1 MKTVRFK
8 DMKMTAC
15 LIKACLILV
24 LCPFTHLLGQYEEYR
39 FSHLTVNDGL
49 SQSNVVSILQDSRG
63 FMWFGTFNGLNR
75 YDGYNFEIFQH
86 QLEDQYSISHNFI
99 SSIYEDHTNIVW
111 VGTPDGLNYYDRS
124 SNRFISFMH
133 DPHNPESISDNS
145 IEVIFE
151 DSQNRLWIGTGF
163 GGLNR
168 YDRELGKFIH
178 YIHDARDEKS
188 ISSNFVREIF
198 EDSKGNVWVGHG
210 NGAIDILPDGDST
223 FIPLDIHGSKLTEYR
238 ITGIIESEDK
248 SIFITTQGDGLFQ
261 IEYNG
266 AKANIIN
273 HFLKELNQPNTI
285 SSNILLDICIGEIG
299 KLWIA
304 TEDNG
309 LNILNPETGEFQYIR
324 ADPFMPSSLN
334 YNSIWTIYKDR
345 LGIIWLGTYAG
356 GVNVYTGMKNYFRH
370 FKHYPGHDNSLS
382 NNMVNA
388 FWEEDDSKIWIA
400 TDGGGLNLM
409 DWGQNEF
416 TYYKT
421 SNSNIG
427 SNVIVSLFEDRRN
440 RLWIGTWGDGL
451 YHFDRNRNQFIR
463 YSREQH
469 GLGSNNILHIR
480 EDSNGGLWL
489 ATFWGGLT
497 YFNPQTGTVKVYTVQ
512 NSGLSNDD
520 VRVIFFD
527 VQGHLWVASDVGI
540 DLFNPETEIFKTYQH
555 DETDKNSISKGFVHS
570 ILETADAT
578 IWVGTAGGLN
588 KYNHDTDSFIHY
600 TKKDG
605 LPDNTVKSMLEDE
618 AGNIWIGTN
627 KGISRFNP
635 KEGLFKNFDISDG
648 LQGNEF
654 NTMSCYRTS
663 NGDIFFGGTNGFNMF
678 RLEDFED
685 NQFIPPVVITDF
697 KIFNKPVPVGENN
710 SPLSSHISESKELI
724 LSYKHSVFSFEF
736 VALNY
741 VLPEKNEFAY
751 MMEGFDPGWNYVGG
765 VRSATYTNL
774 DPGNYT
780 FRVKASNNDGIWNEE
795 GTSIHIRINPPFW
808 KTWWAYLI
816 QFLLLCSIILFVIS
830 YFVGRQKLRTALK
843 IEHLELENMY
853 ELDRKKMQFFNNISH
868 EFNSPITLILDPLEK
883 LIKSTKVEKRVK
895 SSLALIYRNASRLK
909 RMIDQLKDFHSIE
922 TGSLKLQLSKGDI
935 IQFIGNIADS
945 FDEYAEV
952 RKIQYEFRSD
962 HECYFAWFDSDKL
975 DKILYNILSNAF
987 KFTPENGEVNVSVS
1001 IMPSQRLNTDMYK
1014 AEKYIE
1020 IIIKDSG
1027 IGIPKEKRDDIFK
1040 RFNHLDEYKGRQF
1053 DGSGIGLAFAH
1064 ELIVL
1069 YKGHIDFVS
1078 EEGEGTEFIVRIP
1091 VDEQFLEENQLVSEF
1106 TVVPV
1111 DDHAISYQ
1119 SDSVNRT
1126 DDSDGGGQ
1134 KQTQTQNLPVLLIID
1149 DDREVRKYIKDS
1161 LDLKYRII
1169 EAEDGTDGIKKAKAV
1184 IPDLIISDIKMPGIA
1199 GIDLCTRLK
1208 QSIKTSHI
1216 PIIILTAY
1224 SSSEYK
1230 MKGLQEGVD
1239 AFITKPFS
1247 IDILEAQIVNLLN
1260 TRGKL
1265 MDTFRREFVFE
1276 PKKIVLKDLDAKF
1289 LKQIIEKI
1297 KEHISDPEFNSEVLA
1312 KEIGLSRMQLY
1323 RKIRGLTD
1331 QTVHEFIRSI
1341 RLEHAVNLLEDGKM
1355 TITEVAYEVGFNDL
1369 TYFARCFR
1377 KQYDKSPS
1385 EYISSKKK
1393 K

>member
-1 MKTVRFK
+1 MKTVPFINMIK
-8 DMKMTAC
+8 IAC
-15 LIKACLILV
+15 FVVPWLTLYPYA
-24 LCPFTHLLGQYEEYR
+24 HLLGQYEDYR

-99 SSIYEDHTNIVW
+99 SSLYEDRTNILW
-111 VGTPDGLNYYDRS
+111 VGTPDGLNYYDRA

-168 YDRELGKFIH
+168 YDRERGIFIH
-178 YIHDARDEKS
+178 YIHNAQDDKS
-188 ISSNFVREIF
+188 ISSNFIREIF
-198 EDSKGNVWVGHG
+198 EDSKGNLWVGHG
-210 NGAIDILPDGDST
+210 NGAIDILAAEDST
-223 FIPLDIHGSKLTEYR
+223 FTSLDFHGSTLTDSR

-248 SIFITTQGDGLFQ
+248 NIFIATQGDGLFQ
-261 IEYNG
+261 LEYNDQRT
-266 AKANIIN
+266 AITN
-273 HFLKELNQPNTI
+273 HFLKESDRPNTI
-285 SSNILLDICIGEIG
+285 SSNIILDLCIGETG

-304 TEDNG
+304 TEDDG
-309 LNILNPETGEFQYIR
+309 INILNTETGEFQYIR
-324 ADPFMPSSLN
+324 ADLFVPSSLN

-345 LGIIWLGTYAG
+345 LGLIWLGTYAG

-388 FWEEDDSKIWIA
+388 FREEDGSKIWVA

-409 DWGQNEF
+409 DWERNYFQH
-416 TYYKT
+416 YKT
-421 SNSNIG
+421 SNSTLG
-427 SNVIVSLFEDRRN
+427 SNVIVSLFEDSKS

-451 YHFDRNRNQFIR
+451 YHFDRTGNRFIR

-469 GLGSNNILHIR
+469 GLGSNNILHIQ
-480 EDSNGGLWL
+480 EDNQGGLWL

-497 YFNPQTGTVKVYTVQ
+497 YFNPQTNSVKVYTVQ

-520 VRVIFFD
+520 VRVISFD
-527 VQGHLWVASDVGI
+527 GQGRLWVASDVGI
-540 DLFNPETEIFKTYQH
+540 DLFDPGTELFKTYQH

-570 ILETADAT
+570 ILETGDAT

-588 KYNHDTDSFIHY
+588 KYNHDTDSFSHY
-600 TKKDG
+600 TKQDG
-605 LPDNTVKSMLEDE
+605 LPDNTVKSMLEDG

-627 KGISRFNP
+627 KGISRFDPGN
-635 KEGLFKNFDISDG
+635 GTFKNFDMSDG

-663 NGDIFFGGTNGFNMF
+663 NGHILFGGTNGFNMF
-678 RLEDFED
+678 RIEDFEE
-685 NQFIPPVVITDF
+685 NHFIPPVVVTDF
-697 KIFNKPVPVGENN
+697 RIFNKPVPVGEKN
-710 SPLSSHISESKELI
+710 SPLNKHISETKNLN

-751 MMEGFDPGWNYVGG
+751 MMEGFDADWNYVGG

-795 GTSIHIRINPPFW
+795 GSSIHISISPPFW
-808 KTWWAYLI
+808 ETWWAYLL
-816 QFLLLCSIILFVIS
+816 QFLILCSIILFVIS
-830 YFVGRQKLRTALK
+830 YFVGRQRLRTALK

-853 ELDRKKMQFFNNISH
+853 EMDRKKMQFFNNISH

-883 LIKSTKVEKRVK
+883 LIRSTKVEKRVK

-922 TGSLKLQLSKGDI
+922 TGGLKLQLSKGDI
-935 IQFIGNIADS
+935 IQFIRHVADS
-945 FDEYAEV
+945 FHEYAEV
-952 RKIQYEFRSD
+952 RKIKFEFSPD
-962 HECYFAWFDSDKL
+962 PESYFAWFDSDKL

-987 KFTPENGEVNVSVS
+987 KFTPENGEVKVSVS
-1001 IMPSQRLNTDMYK
+1001 ILPSYELNPDTYK

-1020 IIIKDSG
+1020 IIVKDSG

-1040 RFNHLDEYKGRQF
+1040 RFNHVDDYKGRQF

-1078 EEGEGTEFIVRIP
+1078 EEGEGTEFIVHIP
-1091 VDEQFLEENQLVSEF
+1091 VDEQFLEEHQLVSEF
-1106 TVVPV
+1106 TVLPV
-1111 DDHAISYQ
+1111 DNRSVPYQ
-1119 SDSVNRT
+1119 SDPANRT
-1126 DDSDGGGQ
+1126 DESDGSVQ
-1134 KQTQTQNLPVLLIID
+1134 KQMQTQNLPILLIID

-1161 LDLKYRII
+1161 LELKYRII
-1169 EAEDGTDGIKKAKAV
+1169 EAENGTDGMKKAKAV
-1184 IPDLIISDIKMPGIA
+1184 IPDLIIADLKMPGIS
-1199 GIDLCTRLK
+1199 GIELCTRLK

-1230 MKGLQEGVD
+1230 MKGLQKGVD
-1239 AFITKPFS
+1239 AYITKPFS

-1260 TRGKL
+1260 TREKL
-1265 MDTFRREFVFE
+1265 IDTFRREFVFE
-1276 PKKIVLKDLDAKF
+1276 PKKIVVSDLDAKF
-1289 LKQIIEKI
+1289 LKQIIEII
-1297 KEHISDPEFNSEVLA
+1297 KKHLSDPAFNSEVLA
-1312 KEIGLSRMQLY
+1312 NEIGLSRMQLY

-1341 RLEHAVNLLEDGKM
+1341 RLEHAVNLLEDSKM

-1385 EYISSKKK
+1385 EYISSKRKK
-1393 K
+1393 

>member
-1 MKTVRFK
+1 
-8 DMKMTAC
+8 
-15 LIKACLILV
+15 
-24 LCPFTHLLGQYEEYR
+24 
-39 FSHLTVNDGL
+39 
-49 SQSNVVSILQDSRG
+49 
-63 FMWFGTFNGLNR
+63 MWFGTFNGLNR

-86 QLEDQYSISHNFI
+86 QLEDEYSISHNFI
-99 SSIYEDHTNIVW
+99 SSLYEDQTNILW
-111 VGTPDGLNYYDRS
+111 VGTSDGLNYYDRS

-133 DPHNPESISDNS
+133 DPQNPESISDNS
-145 IEVIFE
+145 IEAIFE

-168 YDRELGKFIH
+168 YDREREIFIH
-178 YIHDARDEKS
+178 YVHNAQDEKS
-188 ISSNFVREIF
+188 ISSNFIREIF
-198 EDSKGNVWVGHG
+198 EDSRGNVWVGHG
-210 NGAIDILPDGDST
+210 NGAIDILPEGDST
-223 FIPLDIHGSKLTEYR
+223 FTALDVHGSKLTESR
-238 ITGIIESEDK
+238 ITGIVESEDN
-248 SIFITTQGDGLFQ
+248 SIFIATQGDGLFQ
-261 IEYNG
+261 LEYNG
-266 AKANIIN
+266 EKTSITN
-273 HFLKELNQPNTI
+273 HFLKDSDRPNTI
-285 SSNILLDICIGEIG
+285 SSNILLDICIGETG

-304 TEDNG
+304 TEDDG
-309 LNILNPETGEFQYIR
+309 LNILNTETGEFQYLR
-324 ADPFMPSSLN
+324 ADPFVPSSLN

-345 LGIIWLGTYAG
+345 LGLIWLGTYAG

-370 FKHYPGHDNSLS
+370 FQHYPGHDNSLS

-388 FWEEDDSKIWIA
+388 FREEGDSKIWVA

-409 DWGQNEF
+409 DWERNEF
-416 TYYKT
+416 THYKT
-421 SNSNIG
+421 SNSTIG
-427 SNVIVSLFEDRRN
+427 SNVIVSLFEDSRD
-440 RLWIGTWGDGL
+440 RLWVGTWGDGL
-451 YHFDRNRNQFIR
+451 YHFDRTGNRFIR

-469 GLGSNNILHIR
+469 GLGSNNILHIQ
-480 EDSNGGLWL
+480 EDNKGGLWL

-497 YFNPQTGTVKVYTVQ
+497 YFNPQTDTVKVYTVQ

-520 VRVIFFD
+520 VRVISFD
-527 VQGHLWVASDVGI
+527 GQGRLWVASDVGI
-540 DLFNPETEIFKTYQH
+540 DLFDPGTEIFKTYQH
-555 DETDKNSISKGFVHS
+555 DEKDKNSISKGFVHS
-570 ILETADAT
+570 ILETGDAT

-605 LPDNTVKSMLEDE
+605 LPDNTVKSMLEDGE
-618 AGNIWIGTN
+618 GNIWIGTN
-627 KGISRFNP
+627 KGVSRFDPRN
-635 KEGLFKNFDISDG
+635 GTFKYFDMSDG

-663 NGDIFFGGTNGFNMF
+663 NGDILFGGTNGFNMF
-678 RLEDFED
+678 RLEDFEE
-685 NQFIPPVVITDF
+685 NQFIPPVVVTDF
-697 KIFNKPVPVGENN
+697 RIFNKPVPVGEKN
-710 SPLSSHISESKELI
+710 SPLSKHISETRDLN

-751 MMEGFDPGWNYVGG
+751 MMEGFDPDWNYVGG

-780 FRVKASNNDGIWNEE
+780 FRVKASNNDGIWNDE
-795 GTSIHIRINPPFW
+795 GTSIRISISPPFW

-816 QFLLLCSIILFVIS
+816 QFLILCSVILFVIS
-830 YFVGRQKLRTALK
+830 YFVGRQRLRTALK

-883 LIKSTKVEKRVK
+883 LIRSAKVEKRAK

-935 IQFIGNIADS
+935 IQFIRNIADS
-945 FDEYAEV
+945 FREYAEV
-952 RKIQYEFRSD
+952 RKIKYEFSPD
-962 HECYFAWFDSDKL
+962 HESYFAWFDSDKL

-987 KFTPENGEVNVSVS
+987 KFTPENGEVKVSVS
-1001 IMPSQRLNTDMYK
+1001 ILPSYELNTDTYK

-1020 IIIKDSG
+1020 IIVKDSG

-1040 RFNHLDEYKGRQF
+1040 RFSHVDEYKGRQF

-1078 EEGEGTEFIVRIP
+1078 EEGEGTEFIVHIP
-1091 VDEQFLEENQLVSEF
+1091 IDEQFLEENQLVSEF
-1106 TVVPV
+1106 TVIPV
-1111 DDHAISYQ
+1111 YDHAISDQ
-1119 SDSVNRT
+1119 QDSLYST
-1126 DDSDGGGQ
+1126 GDSDGSVQ
-1134 KQTQTQNLPVLLIID
+1134 KQMQTQNLPVLLIID

-1169 EAEDGTDGIKKAKAV
+1169 EAEDGTDGIKKAKAI
-1184 IPDLIISDIKMPGIA
+1184 IPDLIIADLKMPGIS
-1199 GIDLCTRLK
+1199 GIELCTRLK

-1230 MKGLQEGVD
+1230 MKGLQKGVD
-1239 AFITKPFS
+1239 AYLTKPFN
-1247 IDILEAQIVNLLN
+1247 IDILEAQIVNLLS
-1260 TRGKL
+1260 TREKL
-1265 MDTFRREFVFE
+1265 IDTFRREFVFE
-1276 PKKIVLKDLDAKF
+1276 PKKIVVTDLDAKF
-1289 LKQIIEKI
+1289 LKQIIEII
-1297 KEHISDPEFNSEVLA
+1297 KKHLSDPEFNSEVLA
-1312 KEIGLSRMQLY
+1312 NEIGLSRMQLY

-1341 RLEHAVNLLEDGKM
+1341 RLEHAVKLLEDKKM
-1355 TITEVAYEVGFNDL
+1355 TITEVAFEVGFNDL

-1385 EYISSKKK
+1385 EYISSKKRK
-1393 K
+1393 